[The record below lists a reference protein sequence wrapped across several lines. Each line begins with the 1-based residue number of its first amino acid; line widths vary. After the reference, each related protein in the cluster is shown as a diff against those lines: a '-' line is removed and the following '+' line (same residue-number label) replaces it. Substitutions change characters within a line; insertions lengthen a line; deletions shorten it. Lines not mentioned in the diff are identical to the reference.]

1 MKTNPILLRDAE
13 ITLIVGEQTLIAL
26 EHQSFFEIVMAVGN
40 GTDLRAMLQS
50 SLSAMM
56 RKLGCNIGA
65 VVRCTDGAM
74 EIVHCIPYHIKNSP
88 EVLSICQCNVAESP
102 ASTQT
107 FLVETAGQALMAFTL
122 PSYGMLVLGKAG
134 LPFPKRVLGTLT
146 QIAGKLSTSCIACE
160 QALAI
165 KDAQQ
170 RAQLLL
176 DSAAEGICGVD
187 ARGNC
192 TFVNPSALH
201 ILGYQDANELI
212 GKHMHGLI
220 HHSHADGTPYPY
232 NECPLHQS
240 LLSQKEVR
248 VDDEV
253 FWRRD
258 GSAVP
263 VEYWLYPVIRDGQ
276 VTGAV
281 TTFFDISERMAADD
295 TIKRQALYDPL
306 TGLPNRRLLLD
317 RIHQAFGSSAR
328 SGRGGAVLFIDLD
341 NFKTINDTLGH
352 DIGDL
357 LLQQTAQR
365 VDSCMREGDTVAR
378 LGGDEFVVMLE
389 NLSEKPIEAATQTEA
404 VGEKVL
410 ATLNQ
415 PYQLATHEYHCTAS
429 IGAAVFSDHHLSE
442 EELLKRADIAMYQA
456 KTAGRNMLRFFNP
469 IMQDII
475 NARVALE
482 RELREALQYQQFH
495 LYYQIQV
502 DGRNRPL
509 GAEALIRWLHPE
521 RGLVSPLEF
530 IPLAEETSLILP
542 IGQWVLETAC
552 SQLKAWEQEA
562 LTRTLYLSVNVSAKQ
577 FHQAD
582 FVAQL
587 KAVVQRHAINPM
599 LLKLELTESLLL
611 DNIEGTVATI
621 NALKEIG
628 IRFSLDDFGTG
639 YSSLQYLKRLPLDQ
653 LKIDQS
659 FVRDLATDSSDKV
672 IVRTIIVMAQSLGL
686 NVIAEGVETEEQRQ
700 LLLDMGCTN
709 YQGYLFSKPV
719 PIEQFE
725 ELLKQGVIISPE
737 GVPNVV

>member
-1 MKTNPILLRDAE
+1 
-13 ITLIVGEQTLIAL
+13 
-26 EHQSFFEIVMAVGN
+26 MAVGN

-50 SLSAMM
+50 SLSVTI
-56 RKLGCNIGA
+56 RKLGCNFGA
-65 VVRCTDGAM
+65 VARCTDGAM
-74 EIVHCIPYHIKNSP
+74 EIVHGIPYHIKNSP
-88 EVLSICQCNVAESP
+88 EVLSICQRSVAQSP
-102 ASTQT
+102 ASTQP
-107 FLVETAGQALMAFTL
+107 FLVEIARDTLMAFTL
-122 PSYGMLVLGKAG
+122 PGYGVLVLGKAG
-134 LPFPKRVLGTLT
+134 SPLAKTILGALT
-146 QIAGKLSTSCIACE
+146 QIADKLSTACIACE
-160 QALAI
+160 QAQAT

-170 RAQLLL
+170 HAQLLL
-176 DSAAEGICGVD
+176 DSAAEGISGVA

-212 GKHMHGLI
+212 GKHLHGLI
-220 HHSHADGTPYPY
+220 HHSHADGTPYPDDEY
-232 NECPLHQS
+232 PVHQS
-240 LLSQKEVR
+240 FLSQKKIH
-248 VDDEV
+248 VDDAV

-258 GSAVP
+258 GSTVP
-263 VEYWLYPVIRDGQ
+263 VEYWLNPVIRDGQ

-281 TTFFDISERMAADD
+281 ITFFDISARKAADD
-295 TIKRQALYDPL
+295 AIKHLAFYDSL

-317 RIHQAFGSSAR
+317 RLHQAFASSAR
-328 SGRGGAVLFIDLD
+328 SGREGAVLFIDLD
-341 NFKTINDTLGH
+341 HFKAINDTLGH

-365 VDSCMREGDTVAR
+365 LKSSVREGDTVAR

-389 NLSEKPIEAATQTEA
+389 DLSEQPIEAATQTEA
-404 VGEKVL
+404 VGEKIL
-410 ATLNQ
+410 AVLNQ
-415 PYQLATHEYHCTAS
+415 PYQLATHEYHSTVS
-429 IGAAVFSDHHLSE
+429 IGATIFCDHHQSGE
-442 EELLKRADIAMYQA
+442 EILKRADIAMYQA
-456 KTAGRNMLRFFNP
+456 KIAGSNALRFFNP
-469 IMQDII
+469 EMQAII
-475 NARVALE
+475 TARAVLE
-482 RELREALQYQQFH
+482 RELHKALENQQFH

-521 RGLVSPLEF
+521 RGLVSPAEF
-530 IPLAEETSLILP
+530 IPLAEETGLILP

-552 SQLKAWEQEA
+552 SQLKAWEQDA
-562 LTRTLYLSVNVSAKQ
+562 LTRTLCLSVNVSAKQ

-611 DNIEGTVATI
+611 DNIEGTVGTM

-628 IRFSLDDFGTG
+628 IRFLLDDFGTG

-659 FVRDLATDSSDKV
+659 FVRDLAADRSDKV
-672 IVRTIIVMAQSLGL
+672 IVRTIIVMAHSLGL
-686 NVIAEGVETEEQRQ
+686 NVVAEGVETEEQRQ
-700 LLLDMGCTN
+700 LLLDMGCTY

-719 PIEQFE
+719 PIERFE
-725 ELLKQGVIISPE
+725 ELLKQG
-737 GVPNVV
+737 